1 MTWLV
6 YAKLLETQVKG
17 MNLPFQFHN
26 AGETKTPYDC
36 AQKSGARGEDCPP
49 RTEGFK
55 KGLVGNSSPPLFNLE
70 NRDPMEPLLYGAPF
84 PAANTLPAN
93 NVFTIVFVNIHSNS
107 QWLVRIREC
116 TSRVSVWMCV
126 CNVSVCV
133 SWVATSC
140 DIGKALKLIKK
151 FLYWTQ

>member
-1 MTWLV
+1 MQSYWKLRSKGWICHSNSTMQEKQRPRMTV
-6 YAKLLETQVKG
+6 PRSRVPG
-17 MNLPFQFHN
+17 V
-26 AGETKTPYDC
+26 
-36 AQKSGARGEDCPP
+36 EDCPP
-49 RTEGFK
+49 RTEGFT